1 MKPPAL
7 AEKPRGGDQ
16 LGQRVLI
23 RSVTA
28 PKPGLRVTFRTGDE
42 EDTVSQVWFPMAPSL
57 PGTHHDDPQVA
68 VTRCHCT
75 RHLFL
80 LLSRR
85 HHHPCKLP
93 LPTMTFSLV
102 PKSTLYLFLLFLLL
116 LSCQRSG
123 LGLGTEGRSLAWVGS
138 PTVPQPAIGITP
150 LGGCHTEK
158 APALAL
164 CQAKRRGRHSTVHS
178 WSWRWSWHSSSLT
191 PPRLLKR
198 VTQKPWPNSTLT
210 YFDMYTN
217 QLFERF
223 HLCRALLCFYVPV

>member
-1 MKPPAL
+1 MA
-7 AEKPRGGDQ
+7 
-16 LGQRVLI
+16 
-23 RSVTA
+23 
-28 PKPGLRVTFRTGDE
+28 PGL
-42 EDTVSQVWFPMAPSL
+42 
-57 PGTHHDDPQVA
+57 PGAHHDDPQVA
-68 VTRCHCT
+68 VISYHCT

-85 HHHPCKLP
+85 HHPCKLP

-102 PKSTLYLFLLFLLL
+102 PKSTLYLLLLLFLLL

-123 LGLGTEGRSLAWVGS
+123 LGLGTEVWPGWGLPLSPSLPLA
-138 PTVPQPAIGITP
+138 QPP
-150 LGGCHTEK
+150 WGCHTEK

-164 CQAKRRGRHSTVHS
+164 CRAKRRGRHSTVHS

-217 QLFERF
+217 QLFRDSSCAEPYCVFMFLFKKRS
-223 HLCRALLCFYVPV
+223 LLSNNYK